1 MSVSVTT
8 HTKHV
13 THHVLPC
20 LFFLSITTQ
29 THHSAVVMSSHVCVN
44 HNTYYTHHS
53 SCASMSVSVTTH
65 IKHITHHVL
74 QCLCQSLHTK
84 HITHHVLP
92 CLCQS
97 QHTLNISLIMYSH
110 VCVSYTTHQ
119 THHSSCAP
127 MFVSLTTH
135 IKHITRHVLHVHF
148 NHNTLVI
155 HHIHVYHAVSFIT
168 CNTTH
173 IFPSLTSYKL
183 SPSPQPYSAAM
194 SVSITTLTKHTIHQS
209 FTTPICNLLHGL
221 RCCNLNEL
229 QTTDLISVSAHPLG
243 YNLSIRLQR
252 NKTVLL
258 QTAAHR
264 PNHIEKDKKD
274 AYLIKLMNIM
284 NIK

>member
-13 THHVLPC
+13 THHGLPC
-20 LFFLSITTQ
+20 LFVLSITTQ

-53 SCASMSVSVTTH
+53 SCAPMSVSVTTH

-74 QCLCQSLHTK
+74 QCLCQSQHTK

-229 QTTDLISVSAHPLG
+229 QTTDLISVSAHPCSVLG
-243 YNLSIRLQR
+243 YRVTMQQNSSAV
-252 NKTVLL
+252 NCYS
-258 QTAAHR
+258 QTQSHR
-264 PNHIEKDKKD
+264 KG
-274 AYLIKLMNIM
+274 
-284 NIK
+284 